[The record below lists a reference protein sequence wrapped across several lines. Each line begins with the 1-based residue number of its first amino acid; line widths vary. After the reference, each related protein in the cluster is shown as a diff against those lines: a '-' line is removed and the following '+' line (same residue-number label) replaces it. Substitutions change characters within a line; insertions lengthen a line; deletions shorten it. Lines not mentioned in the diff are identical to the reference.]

1 MAHFSKTIFTVPA
14 FLIVMVRPIV
24 FVTGNAKKVEE
35 FVAILGKSF
44 PYTVNLHTWCLL
56 YVIVVFSMQRNAVIL

>member
-44 PYTVNLHTWCLL
+44 PYTVNLHT
-56 YVIVVFSMQRNAVIL
+56 